1 MCSVRLKYERDTVC
15 GLVLLSTCQTKRE
28 LHIPCPTTITRQC
41 YSLISWIL
49 KTNYKYNSIDLL
61 VIVCESMCRK
71 ERQTNRPTDR
81 PGEIKTERKWE
92 HYIAFRT
99 YAEIVCCSHSLMIFR
114 EFVVV
119 AILCWNLYDAIY
131 IFCLFILGFFRFR
144 WFVISFSRQFFLCG
158 FSLTHFCRFNFFQFY
173 STTLISFKMK
183 LTTL

>member
-1 MCSVRLKYERDTVC
+1 MC

-61 VIVCESMCRK
+61 VIVCESMCKK

-81 PGEIKTERKWE
+81 PGQRKTERKWE

-131 IFCLFILGFFRFR
+131 IFCLFILGFFSVPLICHLFFSSIFFCVVSVWRIFVVSI
-144 WFVISFSRQFFLCG
+144 FVISIF
-158 FSLTHFCRFNFFQFY
+158 FNFFRFY